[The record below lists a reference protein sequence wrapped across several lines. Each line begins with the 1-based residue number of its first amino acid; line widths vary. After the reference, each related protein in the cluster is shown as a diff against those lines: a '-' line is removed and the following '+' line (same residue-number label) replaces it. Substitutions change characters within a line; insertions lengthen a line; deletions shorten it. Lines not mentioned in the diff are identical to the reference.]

1 MSATAESGRREAIPV
16 RTTAEAYT
24 HVLDHGADGAA
35 VVVTC
40 PTAWALRGALDAAAT
55 ATTTT
60 PVHVH
65 TTRVALDRFGWPG
78 RYRLAG
84 AVARAT
90 VSVHTADVSQCRAWS
105 CSGEWRAG
113 FESETNTLVVADGVD
128 TVVSVEIDDPAAY
141 DDPVAFGVPSRR
153 AAARAYTAWPDA
165 VGETFDT
172 AAERGPLRSG
182 GDPPAGLVTAWAVAR
197 AGCRP
202 AAAARLGRR
211 LGCDGDARTA
221 LETLRREGLVVV
233 DDGRL
238 DTPVGDEPWPSVLLE
253 LVDTSTP
260 RREG

>member
-1 MSATAESGRREAIPV
+1 MSATAESGRREAIPI

-24 HVLDHGADGAA
+24 HVLDRGTDGAA

-40 PTAWALRGALDAAAT
+40 PTAWALRGALDAVAT
-55 ATTTT
+55 ATTT

-65 TTRVALDRFGWPG
+65 TTRVALGRFGWPG

-84 AVARAT
+84 AVARDT
-90 VSVHTADVSQCRAWS
+90 VSVHTGDVSQCRAWS
-105 CSGEWRAG
+105 RVGEWRAG
-113 FESETNTLVVADGVD
+113 IEPETNTLVVADDVD
-128 TVVSVEIDDPAAY
+128 TAALVAPEY

-153 AAARAYTAWPDA
+153 AAARVYTAWPDA

-172 AAERGPLRSG
+172 AAEHGPLRSG

-211 LGCDGDARTA
+211 LGCDGDARAA
-221 LETLRREGLVVV
+221 LEALRREGLVEV
-233 DDGRL
+233 DGDRL